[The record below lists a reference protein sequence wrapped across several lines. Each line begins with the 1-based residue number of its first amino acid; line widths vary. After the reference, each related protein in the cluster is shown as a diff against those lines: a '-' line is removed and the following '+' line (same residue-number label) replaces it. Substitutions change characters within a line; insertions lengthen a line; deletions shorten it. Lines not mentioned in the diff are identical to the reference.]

1 MIRRMLKRTGICLRL
16 LRQARPEQPPLVA
29 SRETARRL
37 RHAIG
42 VCCSGAYGS
51 GGNRNIDDVVGK
63 EFAGGHEKARKQS

>member
-1 MIRRMLKRTGICLRL
+1 M
-16 LRQARPEQPPLVA
+16 A

-51 GGNRNIDDVVGK
+51 GGNRNIDDVVSK
-63 EFAGGHEKARKQS
+63 EFASGHEKARKKAPPPRAR